1 MEGYRSACADQPA
14 AARVFLELFP
24 NRNARYVDASLA
36 RVCALVGDAVGL
48 QTADGWQATIDV
60 YATAGLLDRP
70 IAPADVMP
78 RSR

>member
-1 MEGYRSACADQPA
+1 MG
-14 AARVFLELFP
+14 ARRFGF
-24 NRNARYVDASLA
+24 RLA
-36 RVCALVGDAVGL
+36 PEHTPRRCRRFCALVGDDVGL